1 MGTLKN
7 ENIRSRSSRSMDFYR
22 KRPERS
28 ALGVHIFDILRIKL
42 HTTTMRLGEKIIFQG
57 SLNYKNKPI
66 EQSAMTNSRCSSA
79 LLWR

>member
-1 MGTLKN
+1 MGILKN
-7 ENIRSRSSRSMDFYR
+7 ENIRSRSNRSMDFCR
-22 KRPERS
+22 K
-28 ALGVHIFDILRIKL
+28 HIFDILRIKL

-57 SLNYKNKPI
+57 ALNYKNKPI